1 VGIVAKLSE
10 CIASRGGN
18 ILGAD
23 TSVVFQL
30 RKLARDV
37 TNILGR
43 IVVLQTMKAVLR
55 ATRDLDSIAENR
67 IVIDLL
73 LYNQ

>member
-1 VGIVAKLSE
+1 MEVG
-10 CIASRGGN
+10 RGN

-67 IVIDLL
+67 IMIDLL
-73 LYNQ
+73 LYN

>member
-1 VGIVAKLSE
+1 MEVG
-10 CIASRGGN
+10 RGN

-23 TSVVFQL
+23 TSVVLQL

>member
-1 VGIVAKLSE
+1 MEVG
-10 CIASRGGN
+10 RGN

-67 IVIDLL
+67 IMIDLL

>member
-1 VGIVAKLSE
+1 MEVG
-10 CIASRGGN
+10 RGN

-23 TSVVFQL
+23 TSVVLQL

-43 IVVLQTMKAVLR
+43 IVVLQMMKAVLR

-67 IVIDLL
+67 IMIHLL

>member
-1 VGIVAKLSE
+1 MEVG
-10 CIASRGGN
+10 RGN

>member
-1 VGIVAKLSE
+1 MEVG
-10 CIASRGGN
+10 RGN

-23 TSVVFQL
+23 TSVVLQL

-67 IVIDLL
+67 IMIDLL

>member
-1 VGIVAKLSE
+1 MEL
-10 CIASRGGN
+10 
-18 ILGAD
+18 IL
-23 TSVVFQL
+23 VVFQL

-67 IVIDLL
+67 IMIDLL